1 MTMRH
6 LTNVSCTGGV
16 SPGHCSR
23 QSKAPAHVELPV
35 EWLTEMD
42 NKEKHEQEKFQV
54 AIEL

>member
-6 LTNVSCTGGV
+6 LTNVSCMGGV